1 MLLIQ
6 LWLNILIKVCQTCFE
21 SQFMKGFVMSG
32 LRTCVVVLC
41 GAMANVAVA
50 SPKIEARGE
59 LGKLIGGG
67 VGGFVGDKIGG
78 AIGVPGGP
86 WGTVFGAGIGGGIG
100 AYFGA
105 EIGDRIEDFIR
116 GVDREPQTRE
126 PQAPREPIRDFY
138 DYGYSFGH
146 AW

>member
-1 MLLIQ
+1 M
-6 LWLNILIKVCQTCFE
+6 N
-21 SQFMKGFVMSG
+21 G
-32 LRTCVVVLC
+32 LKTFSCIVVLC
-41 GAMANVAVA
+41 GAMANMAIA
-50 SPKIEARGE
+50 GPRIEARGE
-59 LGKLIGGG
+59 FGRFWGGA

-86 WGTVFGAGIGGGIG
+86 VGIGLGRFVGGTVGGYIGS
-100 AYFGA
+100 
-105 EIGDRIEDFIR
+105 EVGDRVEDFIR
-116 GVDREPQTRE
+116 GVDRE

>member
-1 MLLIQ
+1 
-6 LWLNILIKVCQTCFE
+6 
-21 SQFMKGFVMSG
+21 MSG
-32 LRTCVVVLC
+32 LKTFSCIVVLC
-41 GAMANVAVA
+41 GAMANVAIA
-50 SPKIEARGE
+50 GPRIETRSE

-67 VGGFVGDKIGG
+67 VGGFVGDKMGGFVGG
-78 AIGVPGGP
+78 AIGGY
-86 WGTVFGAGIGGGIG
+86 IGS
-100 AYFGA
+100 
-105 EIGDRIEDFIR
+105 EVGDRVEDFIR

>member
-1 MLLIQ
+1 
-6 LWLNILIKVCQTCFE
+6 
-21 SQFMKGFVMSG
+21 MSG
-32 LRTCVVVLC
+32 LRTFSCVVVLC
-41 GAMANVAVA
+41 GAMVNVAIA

-67 VGGFVGDKIGG
+67 VGGFVGDKMGGVVGG
-78 AIGVPGGP
+78 AIGGY
-86 WGTVFGAGIGGGIG
+86 IGS
-100 AYFGA
+100 
-105 EIGDRIEDFIR
+105 EVGDRVEDFIR

>member
-1 MLLIQ
+1 
-6 LWLNILIKVCQTCFE
+6 
-21 SQFMKGFVMSG
+21 MSG
-32 LRTCVVVLC
+32 LKAFSCVVVLC
-41 GAMANVAVA
+41 GAMANVAIA
-50 SPKIEARGE
+50 GPKIEARGE

-67 VGGFVGDKIGG
+67 VGGFVGDKMGGFVGG
-78 AIGVPGGP
+78 AIGGY
-86 WGTVFGAGIGGGIG
+86 IGS
-100 AYFGA
+100 
-105 EIGDRIEDFIR
+105 EVGDRVEDFIR

>member
-1 MLLIQ
+1 
-6 LWLNILIKVCQTCFE
+6 
-21 SQFMKGFVMSG
+21 MKGFVMSG
-32 LRTCVVVLC
+32 LKTFSCIVVLC
-41 GAMANVAVA
+41 GAMANTAIA
-50 SPKIEARGE
+50 DPRIEARGE
-59 LGKLIGGG
+59 FGKFIGGG

-86 WGTVFGAGIGGGIG
+86 VGIGLGRFVGGTVGGYIGS
-100 AYFGA
+100 
-105 EIGDRIEDFIR
+105 EVGDRVEDFIR

>member
-1 MLLIQ
+1 
-6 LWLNILIKVCQTCFE
+6 
-21 SQFMKGFVMSG
+21 MSG
-32 LRTCVVVLC
+32 LRTFSCVVVLC

-59 LGKLIGGG
+59 LGKFVGGAVG
-67 VGGFVGDKIGG
+67 NFVGDKMGGFVGG
-78 AIGVPGGP
+78 AIGGY
-86 WGTVFGAGIGGGIG
+86 IGS
-100 AYFGA
+100 
-105 EIGDRIEDFIR
+105 EVGDRVEDYIR

-126 PQAPREPIRDFY
+126 PQTREPQTPREPIRDFY